1 MAKKGIS
8 AHFKSE
14 AIIMIVFFLLPILI
28 AVFIGFLAPMILKN
42 KEKTEINALNQQVL
56 PV

>member
-1 MAKKGIS
+1 VKQS
-8 AHFKSE
+8 SL
-14 AIIMIVFFLLPILI
+14 VFFLLPILI